1 MLLSGVTLSLRLAG
15 LLLLVLRDGFGGGV
29 DDDESDDLGTSTSGI
44 VSHRILLAEG
54 CAIDGGA

>member
-1 MLLSGVTLSLRLAG
+1 M
-15 LLLLVLRDGFGGGV
+15 VLRDGFGGGV